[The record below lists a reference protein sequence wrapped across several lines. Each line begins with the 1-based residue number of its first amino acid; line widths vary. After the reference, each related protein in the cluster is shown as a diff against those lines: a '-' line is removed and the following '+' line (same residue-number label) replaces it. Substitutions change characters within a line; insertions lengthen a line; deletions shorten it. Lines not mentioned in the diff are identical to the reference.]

1 MELLGLANNGIL
13 VPVVVLREVQ
23 LSGARRSEER
33 GAGTEVLISTCGL
46 SNGSQGAGKEEDEKS
61 EGHHEEWCF
70 VRSPPRTA
78 LGWLDEDF
86 TLSRSEA
93 QLGKNQGPL
102 RILSCGSQKSD
113 KSV

>member
-1 MELLGLANNGIL
+1 MELLGLADDGIL

-78 LGWLDEDF
+78 LGWQPHSGQVRGTTGE
-86 TLSRSEA
+86 
-93 QLGKNQGPL
+93 NQGPH
-102 RILSCGSQKSD
+102 RILVCGSQKSD